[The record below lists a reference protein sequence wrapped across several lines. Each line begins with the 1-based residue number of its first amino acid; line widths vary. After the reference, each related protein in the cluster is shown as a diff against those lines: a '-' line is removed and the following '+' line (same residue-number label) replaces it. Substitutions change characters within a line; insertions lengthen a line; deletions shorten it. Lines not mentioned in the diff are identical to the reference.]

1 METGKLPLKS
11 GIMLETQRIYKMDN
25 TKPTPFATT
34 RKYTGKVILDLCC
47 GNGRDTKFF
56 NETGN
61 KCVGVDL
68 LAPDGENFVRSDIK
82 SFLAGNFGYG
92 DVVYSRFGFHAFD
105 EATEDFIIDWASKHA
120 QEIAIE
126 VRIEGDVPVIF
137 PESHHQRRY
146 ADPIKLTN
154 KLIKAGF
161 NFVSCKTGR
170 GMAKF
175 GKEDPL
181 VGRFVGRYE

>member
-1 METGKLPLKS
+1 
-11 GIMLETQRIYKMDN
+11 MDN
-25 TKPTPFATT
+25 TKPTNFAIT
-34 RKYTGKVILDLCC
+34 RKYTGKTIFDLCC
-47 GNGRDTKFF
+47 GNGRDTKYF
-56 NETGN
+56 NSTGN
-61 KCVGVDL
+61 QCTGIDKKEVINDNCVSKDL
-68 LAPDGENFVRSDIK
+68 VEYLKEYDGYV
-82 SFLAGNFGYG
+82 

-137 PESHHQRRY
+137 VENHYERRY

-154 KLIKAGF
+154 KLLKAGF
-161 NFVSCKTGR
+161 NFVSCKTGH

-175 GKEDPL
+175 GKEDAL
-181 VGRFVGRYE
+181 VGRFIARYE